1 MDKKRLI
8 LLIILL
14 LAIVLIVLGVKG
26 NVFKENRQNME
37 LRSSG
42 DDNSHWFHLS
52 GVVVEKTFDTLL
64 IELNEKEESSLFF
77 DTTKVSLDCTK
88 CKGDL
93 EQVSEGNVIK
103 FYFFKYNIDGET
115 VKIEYD
121 ESLRSLNQ
129 ILDDYYKI
137 IDPTSLNKQGE
148 DEGISY
154 RTGIYYTNESDLEII
169 QNKTNEIQKKY
180 QEKVVVEIQPLD
192 NFYEA
197 EEYHQKYLEKNPQ
210 GYCHIGKCFF
220 G

>member
-14 LAIVLIVLGVKG
+14 LAIVLIVPGVKG
-26 NVFKENRQNME
+26 NVFNME

-115 VKIEYD
+115 VKIE
-121 ESLRSLNQ
+121 R
-129 ILDDYYKI
+129 IV
-137 IDPTSLNKQGE
+137 
-148 DEGISY
+148 
-154 RTGIYYTNESDLEII
+154 R
-169 QNKTNEIQKKY
+169 
-180 QEKVVVEIQPLD
+180 
-192 NFYEA
+192 
-197 EEYHQKYLEKNPQ
+197 
-210 GYCHIGKCFF
+210 
-220 G
+220 

>member
-88 CKGDL
+88 CKG
-93 EQVSEGNVIK
+93 GNVIK

-115 VKIEYD
+115 VKIE
-121 ESLRSLNQ
+121 R
-129 ILDDYYKI
+129 IV
-137 IDPTSLNKQGE
+137 
-148 DEGISY
+148 
-154 RTGIYYTNESDLEII
+154 R
-169 QNKTNEIQKKY
+169 
-180 QEKVVVEIQPLD
+180 
-192 NFYEA
+192 
-197 EEYHQKYLEKNPQ
+197 
-210 GYCHIGKCFF
+210 
-220 G
+220 

>member
-42 DDNSHWFHLS
+42 DD
-52 GVVVEKTFDTLL
+52 VEKTFDTLL

-115 VKIEYD
+115 VKIE
-121 ESLRSLNQ
+121 R
-129 ILDDYYKI
+129 IV
-137 IDPTSLNKQGE
+137 
-148 DEGISY
+148 
-154 RTGIYYTNESDLEII
+154 R
-169 QNKTNEIQKKY
+169 
-180 QEKVVVEIQPLD
+180 
-192 NFYEA
+192 
-197 EEYHQKYLEKNPQ
+197 
-210 GYCHIGKCFF
+210 
-220 G
+220 

>member
-42 DDNSHWFHLS
+42 DDNSHWFH
-52 GVVVEKTFDTLL
+52 TLL

-115 VKIEYD
+115 VKIE
-121 ESLRSLNQ
+121 R
-129 ILDDYYKI
+129 IV
-137 IDPTSLNKQGE
+137 
-148 DEGISY
+148 
-154 RTGIYYTNESDLEII
+154 R
-169 QNKTNEIQKKY
+169 
-180 QEKVVVEIQPLD
+180 
-192 NFYEA
+192 
-197 EEYHQKYLEKNPQ
+197 
-210 GYCHIGKCFF
+210 
-220 G
+220 

>member
-1 MDKKRLI
+1 MSVIYLAGGCFWGVQKYFDQFEG
-8 LLIILL
+8 IIKTTVGY
-14 LAIVLIVLGVKG
+14 ANGHTENPNYEDVKA
-26 NVFKENRQNME
+26 
-37 LRSSG
+37 
-42 DDNSHWFHLS
+42 
-52 GVVVEKTFDTLL
+52 EKTGH
-64 IELNEKEESSLFF
+64 
-77 DTTKVSLDCTK
+77 V
-88 CKGDL
+88 
-93 EQVSEGNVIK
+93 
-103 FYFFKYNIDGET
+103 ET

-148 DEGISY
+148 DEGFSY

-169 QNKTNEIQKKY
+169 QNKTNEIQKNY